1 MKAFAVTLGMA
12 AMIVTPPTFYAA
24 RAGAQDAKPSFEG
37 FASAYGM
44 DANFSNASIPLG
56 LTPQFAGPTAEARLN
71 NLGNSD
77 AFAAYPYPG
86 DTAAGLPGTAGAVF
100 GVPIPAYP
108 AIVATQAG
116 DYPKDQEIPGV
127 GLHAESGASNAYG
140 RASAGSD
147 GAGLLSEARVEAL
160 ADQSVRALARSK
172 AGFNVLNFLDLSGV
186 VSNAEVT
193 ADSTTGELVRIAHTS
208 IGRISV
214 PGLAIAIPEST
225 PGTVPIPIPIPGVA
239 QLPPIEFPTLPI
251 PSGGTTLI
259 APDLGFRDGTFTVV
273 MPGGDGKPTTYA
285 VPADSVLKAF
295 EQQGILITY
304 QAAQELTTGVVAPA
318 ITFKYAAA
326 APPPN
331 QYFNGPTDINF
342 TLGRAT
348 ASVTLNPAQSAF
360 GLGPSGGLS
369 PGIAN
374 GVLPGG
380 SVGAV
385 DSAGLPSLT
394 TPALGGLPG
403 TAPVAGAAVGS
414 DLTGPASYAVSAAST
429 GDLSDIYVA
438 CLILAALV
446 LLAASFLRL
455 RVVRFLWG
463 S

>member
-1 MKAFAVTLGMA
+1 
-12 AMIVTPPTFYAA
+12 MIVLPPSFYAA

-56 LTPQFAGPTAEARLN
+56 LSPQFAGPTAEARLN

-116 DYPKDQEIPGV
+116 DYPKDQQVPGI

-140 RASAGSD
+140 KASAGTD
-147 GAGLLSEARVEAL
+147 GAGLVSEARVESL
-160 ADQSVRALARSK
+160 ADQSVRSLARSK
-172 AGFNVLNFLDLSGV
+172 AGFNLLNFLDLSGV
-186 VSNAEVT
+186 VSTAEVT
-193 ADSTTGELVRIAHTS
+193 ADSLTGDLVRASHMS

-214 PGLAIAIPEST
+214 PGLAIAVPEST
-225 PGTVPIPIPIPGVA
+225 PGTVPIPIPIPGVS

-259 APDLGFRDGTFTVV
+259 APDLGFQDGTFTVT

-285 VPADSVLKAF
+285 VPADAVLKAF
-295 EQQGILITY
+295 QEQGIRITY
-304 QAAQELTTGVVAPA
+304 QAAQELTTGVIAPA
-318 ITFKYAAA
+318 ITFEYAAA
-326 APPPN
+326 APPQN
-331 QYFNGPTDINF
+331 QYFNGPTDIRF

-369 PGIAN
+369 PGIA
-374 GVLPGG
+374 GGLTGALPA
-380 SVGAV
+380 VGAV
-385 DSAGLPSLT
+385 DAAGLPSLT
-394 TPALGGLPG
+394 TPGLGTLPG
-403 TAPVAGAAVGS
+403 SAPVAGAAVGS
-414 DLTGPASYAVSAAST
+414 DLTGPAAYAVSASSSA
-429 GDLSDIYVA
+429 DLSDIYVA
-438 CLILAALV
+438 CLIVAALV

>member
-1 MKAFAVTLGMA
+1 MV
-12 AMIVTPPTFYAA
+12 ITPPFLYAD
-24 RAGAQDAKPSFEG
+24 RAGAQDARPSFEG

-77 AFAAYPYPG
+77 SFAAFPYPG
-86 DTAAGLPGTAGAVF
+86 DTAAGLPGTAGALF

-140 RASAGSD
+140 RASAGTD
-147 GAGLLSEARVEAL
+147 GTGLLSEARVESL

-172 AGFNVLNFLDLSGV
+172 AGFNLLNFLDLSGV
-186 VSNAEVT
+186 VSSAEVT
-193 ADSTTGELVRIAHTS
+193 ADSTTGDLVRAGHTS
-208 IGRISV
+208 IGRLSV
-214 PGLAIAIPEST
+214 PGLAIAIPPST
-225 PGTVPIPIPIPGVA
+225 PGTVPIPIPIPGAA
-239 QLPPIEFPTLPI
+239 QLPPTEFPSLPI
-251 PSGGTTLI
+251 PSGGTTLV
-259 APDLGFRDGTFTVV
+259 APDLGFRDGTFTVT

-285 VPADSVLKAF
+285 VPAGAVLEAF
-295 EQQGILITY
+295 DEQGIHITY

-318 ITFKYAAA
+318 ITFEYSAA
-326 APPPN
+326 APPSN
-331 QYFNGPTDINF
+331 QYFNGPTDIRF
-342 TLGRAT
+342 TLGRST

-360 GLGPSGGLS
+360 GLGPSGGSS
-369 PGIAN
+369 PAIVDN
-374 GVLPGG
+374 GTGVPGALPAIVGG
-380 SVGAV
+380 V
-385 DSAGLPSLT
+385 DAAGLPSLGA
-394 TPALGGLPG
+394 PGLGSLPG
-403 TAPVAGAAVGS
+403 PVAGAALGNADTVGA
-414 DLTGPASYAVSAAST
+414 ASYSVATTSAI
-429 GDLSDIYVA
+429 DLSDIYLA
-438 CLILAALV
+438 CLIVAASI